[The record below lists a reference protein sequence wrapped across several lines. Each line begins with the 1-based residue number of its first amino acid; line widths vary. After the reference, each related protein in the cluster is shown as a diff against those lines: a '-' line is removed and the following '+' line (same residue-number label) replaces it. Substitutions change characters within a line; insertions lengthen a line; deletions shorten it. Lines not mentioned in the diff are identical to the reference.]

1 MITLYDAPRC
11 PYCARVRIVLAE
23 KGVEPDVVEIDLS
36 DRPAWIYE
44 KNATG
49 RVPVLE
55 EEDGRPLPESA
66 VIMEFLEER
75 YPDPP
80 LLPADPADRGFVR
93 LLIFRDHELTDPY
106 YALRASLAKP
116 ATRGDKTA
124 RLRRAGA
131 FRRGEEGAAEQ
142 LDIALGVLDLALAE
156 HSFLG
161 GAEYGLADIAY
172 VPWIL
177 RARDMLGV
185 GLTPYPSLSAW
196 LARLEER
203 PAIAREVDIVAAL

>member
-1 MITLYDAPRC
+1 VSLVLYDAPRC

-23 KGVEPDVVEIDLS
+23 KGVELEVVEIDLS

-55 EEDGRPLPESA
+55 EDGRPLPESA
-66 VIMEFLEER
+66 VIMEFVEER
-75 YPDPP
+75 YPEPP
-80 LLPADPADRGFVR
+80 LLPPDPADRAFVR
-93 LLIFRDHELTDPY
+93 LLVFRDKELTDPY
-106 YALRASLAKP
+106 YA
-116 ATRGDKTA
+116 
-124 RLRRAGA
+124 
-131 FRRGEEGAAEQ
+131 FRRGEDGAAER
-142 LDIALGVLDLALAE
+142 LDLAIAVLDAALAE
-156 HSFLG
+156 RPYLG

-185 GLTPYPSLSAW
+185 DLARFPSLSDW

-203 PAIAREVDIVAAL
+203 PAIASEVDIVAAM